1 MSAMWK
7 YHPPSPMMR
16 PIPMTELSSSEV
28 MKQPYQLPFEISLAC
43 ETVFGERPAI
53 ERRLR

>member
-43 ETVFGERPAI
+43 ETVLGERPAI